1 MTDAI
6 KGRVSGMQQR
16 AEVALR
22 TSWAVWDFRLERT
35 TSDGKPLPRVPVEMR
50 GRRFEGSIT
59 NGDVVEIAANWTQ
72 GQILHTREVHNATT
86 GVTVKARGLS
96 RGQWIAI
103 NAITLLVMALILLVV
118 GFTILDQWRG
128 IHVRPIPPP
137 IVR

>member
-35 TSDGKPLPRVPVEMR
+35 AADGKPLPRVPVEMR

-59 NGDVVEIAANWTQ
+59 NGDVIEIDADWTQ
-72 GQILHTREVHNATT
+72 GKILHTRQVRNGTT

-103 NAITLLVMALILLVV
+103 NAITLIVTALILLVV

-128 IHVRPIPPP
+128 IRVRPIPPP